1 MKAIAASLATLM
13 IVNFASAKTYI
24 LESGKWTDAKIWN
37 NQYPGT
43 TIHADDVVIIR
54 GQVVLTTPIT
64 IEGTLQVEK
73 GAYMVGMQT
82 LLISQSGKFI
92 NNGNTVMKGIVNE
105 GMINN
110 NLIIEAKADADNLG
124 TINNNNLLSA
134 SHNFNN
140 LRGNAG
146 GKGGLYI
153 ADNNINNS
161 PEATLGHEVR
171 FLVGNE
177 TAMGLTAERR

>member
-1 MKAIAASLATLM
+1 MKAIAATLVTLM

-24 LESGKWTDAKIWN
+24 LESGKWTDAKVWN

-54 GQVVLTTPIT
+54 GQVVLTTPIV
-64 IEGTLQVEK
+64 IEGTLEVEK

-82 LLISQSGKFI
+82 LLISKSGMFI

-105 GMINN
+105 GTINN
-110 NLIIEAKADADNLG
+110 NLIMEAKADADNLG
-124 TINNNNLLSA
+124 IIDNNNLISA

-140 LRGNAG
+140 LRGTAG

-153 ADNNINNS
+153 ADNKINGS
-161 PEATLGHEVR
+161 PEATFGNEVR

-177 TAMGLTAERR
+177 TEIALNTEKR

>member
-1 MKAIAASLATLM
+1 MKAIAATLVTL
-13 IVNFASAKTYI
+13 IAVNFASAKTYI
-24 LESGKWTDAKIWN
+24 IESGKWTDAKTWN

-43 TIHADDVVIIR
+43 TIHADDVVIIK
-54 GQVVLTTPIT
+54 GQVVLTTPIV

-82 LLISQSGKFI
+82 LLISKSGKFI

-105 GMINN
+105 GTINN

-124 TINNNNLLSA
+124 SIDNNNLISA

-140 LRGNAG
+140 MRGNAG

-153 ADNNINNS
+153 ADNNINGS
-161 PEATLGHEVR
+161 PEATFGTDVR

-177 TAMGLTAERR
+177 TAAGLTAEKH